1 MKPAVAPNPSRQ
13 ETIQPTTSREPGARE
28 ANSRELDSR
37 ETESRKSDFGVRPT
51 DTASDFQPNNSSAS
65 STPKTQSAVSQAP
78 DEEQIRR
85 RAYELYVEGGY
96 RDGNQEEH
104 WLAAERELSGKNKGK
119 Y

>member
-1 MKPAVAPNPSRQ
+1 MSPPLRQIPPATER
-13 ETIQPTTSREPGARE
+13 IQPTTSREPGARE

-51 DTASDFQPNNSSAS
+51 NTASDFQPKISSTS

-104 WLAAERELSGKNKGK
+104 WFAAERELSGKNKGK